1 MLIASAPSA
10 SATLIAARTIS
21 SRDSAAARRGRWR
34 PPRFMSSSTCRRRRA
49 AWRSS
54 ARKARNG
61 AQISSSSAATVTPSR
76 PPALPRADTGEPIG
90 VRARAC
96 VSYIVLLAY
105 IARSSTPYDDDW
117 RDGMGEIPAIET
129 ERLAKSFGS
138 TQALSGLDL
147 TVPQGGILGLLGPN
161 GAGKTTAVRVLTT
174 LLRPDAGRAR
184 VLGFDVVRQA
194 AEVRH
199 HIGLTGQYAA
209 LDDYLTGRANLIMI
223 GQLGRLSRSQARR
236 RADELLARFELTEAA
251 GRAVKTYSGGMRRRL
266 DLAAS
271 LIGQPEVLFLD
282 EPTTGL
288 DPNSRAVMWEIIREL
303 AADGTTLLLTTQ
315 YLDEADQLAS
325 QVAVIDAGR
334 VVAEGSPDQLKSKT
348 GDSRIGLTLASGSD
362 LGAAVGALTPLLSGP
377 VDADPGQLLVTA
389 QMPARDGITTD
400 VVRALDAAGVRV
412 SDVTLRR
419 SSLDDVFMILTGH
432 RAAPEPGPELTPA
445 GGDAGPEAM
454 TEQGG
459 AAA

>member
-1 MLIASAPSA
+1 ME
-10 SATLIAARTIS
+10 
-21 SRDSAAARRGRWR
+21 D
-34 PPRFMSSSTCRRRRA
+34 
-49 AWRSS
+49 
-54 ARKARNG
+54 
-61 AQISSSSAATVTPSR
+61 
-76 PPALPRADTGEPIG
+76 
-90 VRARAC
+90 
-96 VSYIVLLAY
+96 
-105 IARSSTPYDDDW
+105 
-117 RDGMGEIPAIET
+117 IPAIET
-129 ERLAKSFGS
+129 EQLTKSFGS
-138 TQALSGLDL
+138 TQALSGLNL
-147 TVPQGGILGLLGPN
+147 TVQQGGILALLGPN

-174 LLRPDAGRAR
+174 LLRPDSGEAR

-223 GQLGRLSRSQARR
+223 GQLGRLNRSQARR
-236 RADELLARFELTEAA
+236 RAGELLDRFDLTQAA

-271 LIGQPEVLFLD
+271 LIGHPEVLFLD

-303 AADGTTLLLTTQ
+303 AAEGATLLLTTQ
-315 YLDEADQLAS
+315 YLEEADQLAS

-334 VVAEGSPDQLKSKT
+334 VVAEGTPDQLKGKV
-348 GDSRIGLTLASGSD
+348 GEDRIAVQLPPGSD
-362 LGAAVGALTPLLSGP
+362 LAAAVAVVQAQTTGL
-377 VDADPGQLLVTA
+377 VDADPARWLVTA
-389 QMPARDGITTD
+389 PMPGRDGVTTD

-412 SDVTLRR
+412 TDVTLRR
-419 SSLDDVFMILTGH
+419 PSLDDVFMILTGH
-432 RAAPEPGPELTPA
+432 RAAPESA
-445 GGDAGPEAM
+445 RADSDADLAAA

>member
-1 MLIASAPSA
+1 
-10 SATLIAARTIS
+10 
-21 SRDSAAARRGRWR
+21 
-34 PPRFMSSSTCRRRRA
+34 
-49 AWRSS
+49 
-54 ARKARNG
+54 
-61 AQISSSSAATVTPSR
+61 
-76 PPALPRADTGEPIG
+76 
-90 VRARAC
+90 
-96 VSYIVLLAY
+96 
-105 IARSSTPYDDDW
+105 
-117 RDGMGEIPAIET
+117 MGEIPAIET

-147 TVPQGGILGLLGPN
+147 TVQQGGILGLLGPN

-184 VLGFDVVRQA
+184 VLGLDVVREA

-209 LDDYLTGRANLIMI
+209 LDDYLTGRANLVMI
-223 GQLGRLSRSQARR
+223 GQLGRLSRSQASR
-236 RADELLARFELTEAA
+236 RASELLDRFELTEAA

-271 LIGQPEVLFLD
+271 LIGHPEVLFLD

-303 AADGTTLLLTTQ
+303 AAEGTTLLLTTQ
-315 YLDEADQLAS
+315 YLDEADQLAG

-334 VVAEGSPDQLKSKT
+334 VVAEGTPDQLKAKV
-348 GDSRIGLTLASGSD
+348 GEDRIAVRLAPGSD
-362 LGAAVGALTPLLSGP
+362 VAAAVAVVRAQTTGP

-400 VVRALDAAGVRV
+400 VVRALDTAGVRV

-432 RAAPEPGPELTPA
+432 RAAPEPGPESTPA
-445 GGDAGPEAM
+445 GGDAGPRAM

>member
-1 MLIASAPSA
+1 
-10 SATLIAARTIS
+10 
-21 SRDSAAARRGRWR
+21 
-34 PPRFMSSSTCRRRRA
+34 
-49 AWRSS
+49 
-54 ARKARNG
+54 
-61 AQISSSSAATVTPSR
+61 
-76 PPALPRADTGEPIG
+76 
-90 VRARAC
+90 
-96 VSYIVLLAY
+96 
-105 IARSSTPYDDDW
+105 
-117 RDGMGEIPAIET
+117 MGEIPAIET
-129 ERLAKSFGS
+129 ERLTKSFGS

-147 TVPQGGILGLLGPN
+147 TVQQGGILGLLGPN

-174 LLRPDAGRAR
+174 LLRPDSGQAR
-184 VLGFDVVRQA
+184 VLGLDVVRQA

-223 GQLGRLSRSQARR
+223 GQLGRLGRSQARR
-236 RADELLARFELTEAA
+236 RADELLGRFDLTQAA

-271 LIGQPEVLFLD
+271 LIGDPEVLFLD

-303 AADGTTLLLTTQ
+303 AAEGATLLLTTQ
-315 YLDEADQLAS
+315 YLEEADQLAS

-334 VVAEGSPDQLKSKT
+334 VVAEGTPDQLKGKV
-348 GDSRIGLTLASGSD
+348 GEDRIAVQLPPGSD
-362 LGAAVGALTPLLSGP
+362 LAAAVAVVQAQTTGL
-377 VDADPGQLLVTA
+377 VDADPARWLVTA
-389 QMPARDGITTD
+389 PMPGRDGVTTD

-412 SDVTLRR
+412 TDVTLRR
-419 SSLDDVFMILTGH
+419 PSLDDVFMILTGH
-432 RAAPEPGPELTPA
+432 RAAPESAPA
-445 GGDAGPEAM
+445 DGLETA